1 MACWLWKDINEI
13 LFDLRKTSNWSK
25 NYENRMIS
33 KGRPSKYQV
42 YVKILE
48 ESKGEGEGKIHKNS
62 G

>member
-1 MACWLWKDINEI
+1 
-13 LFDLRKTSNWSK
+13 
-25 NYENRMIS
+25 MIS

-42 YVKILE
+42 YVKLLE